1 MDNEITSKRGLI
13 LILVIATVV
22 VFIGLVWLIAT
33 YVTGNSLRGADPSVT
48 PTVRKVFTN
57 CTYPISYWMEHPE
70 LYPSQILFGS
80 EVYKANEIR
89 EMLTQSDQNPA
100 AKLQAELV
108 GAFLNISSGAD
119 QTDIETTI
127 FQAYSWLVQHPA
139 GSETAA
145 GEIDAGLRYFYL
157 LEAYNLGL
165 AGVVACPEGITRITP
180 EITTASVTTTVFIT
194 TIPSQTPTLTQTETP
209 SPTGS
214 STTPIST
221 VIYLSPTA
229 TPTTQSPGGL
239 QPTIT
244 RTSAPSLTYT
254 PIKTT
259 QAPSPTKTPTRV
271 VSATYTKTPQPSP
284 TFTEP
289 PPPTPTFTLPP
300 MPTPTYTEPPPP

>member
-1 MDNEITSKRGLI
+1 MENEITSKRGLI

-48 PTVRKVFTN
+48 PTIRKVFTN
-57 CTYPISYWMEHPE
+57 CTYPVSYWMEHSE

-80 EVYKANEIR
+80 KVYKANEIR
-89 EMLTQSDQNPA
+89 EVLTQSDQNPA
-100 AKLQAELV
+100 AKLQAQLV

-145 GEIDAGLRYFYL
+145 GDIEAGLRYFYL

-165 AGVVACPEGITRITP
+165 AGVVACPEGITQITP
-180 EITTASVTTTVFIT
+180 ELTTASVTATFFFTTT
-194 TIPSQTPTLTQTETP
+194 PSQTPTLTQTETP
-209 SPTGS
+209 SPTGQFA
-214 STTPIST
+214 TPIYTS
-221 VIYLSPTA
+221 IYLSPTA

-244 RTSAPSLTYT
+244 RTSAPSLTNT
-254 PIKTT
+254 PLKTT
-259 QAPSPTKTPTRV
+259 EAPSPTKTPTRA

-284 TFTEP
+284 TLTVP
-289 PPPTPTFTLPP
+289 PSATPITPSPTPPILPIP
-300 MPTPTYTEPPPP
+300 